1 MKIIYRAPQVTLGL
15 ALLYTGTAH
24 LTTSRQTFQ
33 AQVPNLLQRWA
44 DQVVII
50 SGIAELLLGIG
61 LVALWKYRTQFG
73 LLTAAFFVAIFWG
86 NVEQFINHRDAF
98 GLNSDTARL
107 IRLFFQPVLVFW
119 ALQSTGALKVLKSWI
134 QKAKS

>member
-1 MKIIYRAPQVTLGL
+1 MKLILRVPQAILGA

-33 AQVPNLLQRWA
+33 AQVPTLLQRWS
-44 DQVVII
+44 DQVVLI
-50 SGIAELLLGIG
+50 SGFAELFLGLG
-61 LVALWKYRTQFG
+61 LVAFWKYRTQFG

-86 NVEQFINHRDAF
+86 NVEQYINHRDAF
-98 GLNSDTARL
+98 GLNSDAARL

-119 ALQSTGALKVLKSWI
+119 ALQSTGALKVFRNLIK
-134 QKAKS
+134 KN